1 MALLSRRAVGSL
13 LAVMVASCV
22 LAAPAQAQMCKLPPT
37 GNPSCAS
44 DSTSQSSPNPAT
56 GVGNPIDLTSG
67 NKYQQEIDIEAPGEL
82 AIGFRRH
89 YNSMQA
95 GAGVLGKG
103 WSHTYETRLSRTETR
118 SGPGGKAA
126 SPPQITLIQGDG
138 RQITFESYDATTT
151 VRHYRSV
158 PAGYGLIEED
168 VGAITRLRESKAL
181 NRTLALDELK
191 VWKWTWPD
199 SRTLTFN
206 GRGLL
211 QTIAR
216 PDGRALQVQFDAQR
230 RLSRVT
236 DRSGNWLAAVYWDD
250 AAARLEDFSASG
262 KRGSGYRGRL
272 KELTLSTGER
282 YHYEYDTQGDLSD
295 VVYPDGTVRRYE
307 YDAGNGHHLA
317 KIIGRDGKLAASY
330 EYDSTGHAIRS
341 SHPDHQDDVKV
352 RYEWPQDNQTTGH
365 TIVES
370 ATGEKTTY
378 TWRSDPQARSPVILE
393 ADGPGCRTCA
403 AGNVRYEYDGHER
416 IARTVRLGSDGEPIE
431 QVASSIDELGR
442 TRTVEISGFS
452 GDGKPRSPQWRET
465 REYTGNSLLPT
476 LIVRPSVVPGRT
488 HTLRVEYNEQGQ
500 PTRITEKGFRIEEP
514 SGAMPV
520 SLDST
525 PSAPLERVTV
535 LTYRHVNG
543 LSLLASVDGPLPGS
557 ADTWTYRYDAAGRL
571 LSVAYPG
578 GITETF
584 ERDTWGRVTG
594 HVGVDAVRETLEY
607 DTNGNITRFARGDSW
622 MTLGYDDAGRIA
634 RILDSLGQ
642 LLTLTR
648 DDSGELVEIADV
660 AGNRI
665 HWNYG
670 AHGDVK
676 ALTLL
681 NPDGSLEQRARPATA
696 EERPT
701 QLAAAIPNEAMLSA
715 LDRALPDEVAAAM
728 PGLASVSN
736 TGRTSANATRTAYD
750 QQGRVTTYTY
760 DDFGRLTAE
769 HSPISGTTR
778 FHWDEADHLIER
790 IAADDSATRISRD
803 ALGRAIRVRAGPE
816 DGHIQWGAANRPVR
830 VTYLGGEERFEY
842 DAQARLSS
850 HVLAVDGKEFRIT
863 YEFDALGRL
872 SRKHLPDGSVLRYRY
887 NGPLHPKPGVL
898 AGIYLEG
905 LLERPI
911 ATDLNSSNE
920 RFANRGFTFGNGLAQ
935 RRVLNVDGQVITDG
949 NPKVGQ
955 SHLDGFSAT
964 YTHTA
969 GVGSAL
975 AADALPPLTARFAAQ
990 MAELGARSDVHA
1002 TQTVA
1007 TPNFVNAPTF
1017 DVRGQVV
1024 EDSQREYEWDALG
1037 RLIRVSR
1044 AEAPP
1049 GFHRTSFSDTVAPTA
1064 APQRIIA
1071 EYRYN
1076 LFGER
1081 IAKLVNGPTGPKLTY
1096 FLWDG
1101 TELAAEMDE
1110 HGAVLRD
1117 YVYLDSRPIALLS
1130 GHAIYAV
1137 HTDHRLAPVAVT
1149 DSNRRVVWQADVHD
1163 NGAADVLPG
1172 SELELPLRASNQY
1185 FDAETGLHY
1194 NLHRYLDARQGHY
1207 LSPDP
1212 MGLAAGTDVYQFALG
1227 RPHAFVD
1234 LLGLQATKAD
1244 WSKASYTDKLVEIIK
1259 RAVPL
1264 VPGEIGAAL
1273 QQLIQPSNLVV
1284 MGAIFTAFAAA
1295 QATPIGWIADAAI
1308 LGYSA
1313 WSLGSGLTV
1322 IIDTLL
1328 QLNTDT
1334 KNAKCDPDLTAA
1346 AKRLA
1351 AGFVSGTGQ
1360 VSSGL
1365 LGVFGVKSGGGIT
1378 RIANGITTLVDYAKS
1393 ALGVTEETALV
1404 IQGTAGTVPVSP
1416 PLQRGLGGTVPQS
1429 QTGIVW
1435 ATDVSGIK
1443 GQGLRFEDYAETQLP
1458 PDSRLPPNFKT
1469 FDFFDQATGVATSAK
1484 TLNTLAPGY
1493 SANPASIYSALTG
1506 YIDAMKSFTTYSLK
1520 GTTLN
1525 AAQITSREMQL
1536 AVPAGTTAAQWAQ
1549 INRAITYASQNGMK
1563 LIVTV
1568 VQ

>member
-1 MALLSRRAVGSL
+1 MPLLSRQAVGSL

-22 LAAPAQAQMCKLPPT
+22 LSAPAQAQMCKLPPT

-44 DSTSQSSPNPAT
+44 DSTSQSSPNPST

-89 YNSMQA
+89 YNSMQT

-118 SGPGGKAA
+118 GGPGGKGA

-138 RQITFESYDATTT
+138 RQITFESYEATTT
-151 VRHYRSV
+151 VRRYRSV

-181 NRTLALDELK
+181 HPTLALDELK

-211 QTIAR
+211 QTLAR

-236 DRSGNWLAAVYWDD
+236 DPSGNWLAAVYWDE
-250 AAARLEDFSASG
+250 AATKLQDFSASG

-282 YHYEYDTQGDLSD
+282 YQYEYDTHGDLSD

-307 YDAGNGHHLA
+307 YDADNGHHLA
-317 KIIGRDGKLAASY
+317 KIIGRDKKLAASY
-330 EYDSTGHAIRS
+330 EYDSTGHAVRS

-352 RYEWPQDNQTTGH
+352 RYDWPQDKQTIGH
-365 TIVES
+365 TTVES

-378 TWRSDPQARSPVILE
+378 TWRSGPQAQSAVILE
-393 ADGPGCRTCA
+393 ANGPGCRTCA
-403 AGNVRYEYDGHER
+403 AGNVRYEYDAHER
-416 IARTVRLGSDGEPIE
+416 ITKTVRLDTDGEPIE
-431 QVASSIDELGR
+431 QVASSVDELGR
-442 TRTVEISGFS
+442 TRTVEVSQYAGN
-452 GDGKPRSPQWRET
+452 GKPQAPLWRE
-465 REYTGNSLLPT
+465 RRQYTGNSLLPT
-476 LIVRPSVVPGRT
+476 LIVRPSVVPGRD
-488 HTLRVEYNEQGQ
+488 HTLLVEYNEQGQ
-500 PTRITEKGFRIEEP
+500 PTRITEKGFRIEERR
-514 SGAMPV
+514 GAMPV

-535 LTYRHVNG
+535 LTYRQVNG
-543 LSLLASVDGPLPGS
+543 LSLLASVDGPLPGP
-557 ADTWTYRYDAAGRL
+557 ADTWTYQYDAAGRL
-571 LSVAYPG
+571 SSVAYPG
-578 GITETF
+578 GLTETF

-648 DDSGELVEIADV
+648 DRSGELVEIADV

-665 HWNYG
+665 HWSYG
-670 AHGDVK
+670 DHGDVK

-681 NPDGSLEQRARPATA
+681 NPDGSLEQRARPATTDVG
-696 EERPT
+696 PT
-701 QLAAAIPNEAMLSA
+701 ELAAAIPNEAMLSA
-715 LDRALPDEVAAAM
+715 IDHALPDEVAAAM
-728 PGLASVSN
+728 PGLAPTSN
-736 TGRTSANATRTAYD
+736 TGRTFPTATRTAYD

-769 HSPISGTTR
+769 HSPVSGTTR
-778 FHWDEADHLIER
+778 FYWDEADHLIER
-790 IAADDSATRISRD
+790 VAADDSATRITRD

-830 VTYLGGEERFEY
+830 VTYIGGEERFDY
-842 DAQARLSS
+842 DAQARLTS

-863 YEFDALGRL
+863 YEFDSLGRL

-887 NGPLHPKPGVL
+887 NGPLHPRPGVL

-911 ATDLNSSNE
+911 ATDLNSSDE

-935 RRVLNVDGQVITDG
+935 RRVLNVDGQVVSDG

-955 SHLDGFSAT
+955 SHLDGLSAT

-969 GVGSAL
+969 GVGSAIP
-975 AADALPPLTARFAAQ
+975 ADSLPPLTARLAAR
-990 MAELGARSDVHA
+990 MEELGSRSDFHA
-1002 TQTVA
+1002 QTVA
-1007 TPNFVNAPTF
+1007 TPNFVNTPTF

-1024 EDSQREYEWDALG
+1024 EDSQRNYEWDALG

-1044 AEAPP
+1044 AEAAP
-1049 GFHRTSFSDTVAPTA
+1049 GFHRTSFSATA
-1064 APQRIIA
+1064 APQRVIA

-1081 IAKLVNGPTGPKLTY
+1081 IAKLVNGPSGPKLTY

-1110 HGAVLRD
+1110 RGAVLRD
-1117 YVYLDSRPIALLS
+1117 YVYLDSRPIALLC
-1130 GHAIYAV
+1130 GHSLYAI
-1137 HTDHRLAPVAVT
+1137 HTDHRLAPIAVT

-1185 FDAETGLHY
+1185 FDTETGLHY
-1194 NLHRYLDARQGHY
+1194 NLHRYLDAQQGHY

-1212 MGLAAGTDVYQFALG
+1212 VGLAAGTDVYQFALG
-1227 RPHAFVD
+1227 RPHVFVD
-1234 LLGLQATKAD
+1234 LLGLQATKTD

-1259 RAVPL
+1259 RAVPM

-1295 QATPIGWIADAAI
+1295 QSTPIGWIADAAI

-1334 KNAKCDPDLTAA
+1334 SNAKCDPDLTAA
-1346 AKRLA
+1346 AQRLA

-1365 LGVFGVKSGGGIT
+1365 LGVFGVKSSGGIT

-1404 IQGTAGTVPVSP
+1404 IQGTTGTVPASP
-1416 PLQRGLGGTVPQS
+1416 PLTQGLGGTVPNS
-1429 QTGIVW
+1429 LAKIVW
-1435 ATDVSGIK
+1435 TTGVSGIK
-1443 GQGLRFEDYAETQLP
+1443 GQGLPFEDYVATQLGAN
-1458 PDSRLPPNFKT
+1458 SRLPVNFET
-1469 FDFFDQATGVATSAK
+1469 WDFFNAKSGVATSAK

-1493 SANPASIYSALTG
+1493 AKNPAGVYSALTK
-1506 YIDAMKSFTTYSLK
+1506 YLNAMKSFKTATLK
-1520 GTTLN
+1520 GVTVN
-1525 AAQITSREMQL
+1525 ASQITARELQL
-1536 AVPAGTTAAQWAQ
+1536 AVPAGTSAAVWTEILKAQ
-1549 INRAITYASQNGMK
+1549 SDAAAAGMK
-1563 LIVTV
+1563 LIITV
-1568 VQ
+1568 VN

>member
-1 MALLSRRAVGSL
+1 MALLSRQAVGSIL
-13 LAVMVASCV
+13 VVIVASCV
-22 LAAPAQAQMCKLPPT
+22 LWVPAQAQMCKLPPT
-37 GNPSCAS
+37 GNPTCAS

-67 NKYQQEIDIEAPGEL
+67 NKYQQEVDIESPGEL
-82 AIGFRRH
+82 SIGFRRH
-89 YNSMQA
+89 YNSLQTST
-95 GAGVLGKG
+95 GVLGKG
-103 WSHTYETRLSRTETR
+103 WSDTYETRLSRTQTR
-118 SGPGGKAA
+118 GAPGGKAA

-138 RQITFESYDATTT
+138 RQIAFESYEATAT
-151 VRHYRSV
+151 VRRYRSI
-158 PAGYGLIEED
+158 PAGFGLIEED
-168 VGAITRLRESKAL
+168 VGAITRLRAA
-181 NRTLALDELK
+181 RAQHQTLAPDDLK

-211 QTIAR
+211 KTIAR
-216 PDGRALQVQFDAQR
+216 PDGRALQVRFDAQR
-230 RLSRVT
+230 RLTRVT
-236 DRSGNWLAAVYWDD
+236 DSSGNWLAAAYWDD
-250 AAARLEDFSASG
+250 ATAKLQDFSATTR
-262 KRGSGYRGRL
+262 RGSGYRGRL
-272 KELTLSTGER
+272 KTLTLSTGEL
-282 YHYEYDTQGDLSD
+282 YQYEYDAHGDLSD

-317 KIIGRDGKLAASY
+317 RIFGRDGKLAASY
-330 EYDSTGHAIRS
+330 EYDSSGHAIRS
-341 SHPDHQDDVKV
+341 SHPDHRDDVEV
-352 RYEWPQDNQTTGH
+352 RYEWPKDGQTIGH
-365 TIVES
+365 TTVAS
-370 ATGEKTTY
+370 GTGEKTTY
-378 TWRSDPQARSPVILE
+378 TWRSDPQAQSPVILK
-393 ADGPGCRTCA
+393 ADGPGCRSCA
-403 AGNVRYEYDGHER
+403 EGNVRYEYDANER
-416 IARTVRLGSDGEPIE
+416 HAKTVRVDTDGDPIE
-431 QVASSIDELGR
+431 QVASSVDELGR
-442 TRTVEISGFS
+442 TRAVEVSQFAGN
-452 GDGKPRSPQWRET
+452 GKPRSQWRET

-500 PTRITEKGFRIEEP
+500 PTRITEKGFRIDERV
-514 SGAMPV
+514 GAMPV

-525 PSAPLERVTV
+525 PSASIERVTV
-535 LTYRHVNG
+535 LTYRQVNG
-543 LSLLASVDGPLPGS
+543 LSLLASIDGPLPGS
-557 ADTWTYRYDAAGRL
+557 ADTWTYDYDAAGRL

-578 GITETF
+578 GATETF
-584 ERDTWGRVTG
+584 ERDTWGRVKG
-594 HVGVDAVRETLEY
+594 HVGVDGVRETLEY

-670 AHGDVK
+670 DHGDVK

-696 EERPT
+696 DLRSTP
-701 QLAAAIPNEAMLSA
+701 LAAAIPNEAMLSA

-728 PGLASVSN
+728 PGLAPASDA
-736 TGRTSANATRTAYD
+736 GRTFPTATRTAYD

-769 HSPISGTTR
+769 HSPASGTTR
-778 FHWDEADHLIER
+778 FYWDEADHLIER
-790 IAADDSATRISRD
+790 VAADDSTTRITRD

-816 DGHIQWGAANRPVR
+816 DGRIQWGPANRPVR
-830 VTYLGGEERFEY
+830 VTYRGGEERFEY
-842 DAQARLSS
+842 DAQARLTS
-850 HVLAVDGKEFRIT
+850 HVLTVDGKAFRIS
-863 YEFDALGRL
+863 YEFDSLGRL

-905 LLERPI
+905 LIDRPI
-911 ATDLNSSNE
+911 VTDLNSSDE

-935 RRVLNVDGQVITDG
+935 RRVLNVDGQVVSDG

-955 SHLDGFSAT
+955 SHVDGLSAT

-969 GVGSAL
+969 GVGSAI
-975 AADALPPLTARFAAQ
+975 AADSLPPLTARFASRF
-990 MAELGARSDVHA
+990 AELGSAHNDFHT
-1002 TQTVA
+1002 TQSVQ
-1007 TPNFVNAPTF
+1007 TPNFVNTPTL
-1017 DVRGQVV
+1017 DVRGEVV
-1024 EDSQREYEWDALG
+1024 QDSQREYEWDALG
-1037 RLIRVSR
+1037 RLVRVSR
-1044 AEAPP
+1044 AETPS
-1049 GFHRTSFSDTVAPTA
+1049 GFHRTSFSDTPAAATAP
-1064 APQRIIA
+1064 RRVIA

-1117 YVYLDSRPIALLS
+1117 YVYLDSRPVALLS
-1130 GHAIYAV
+1130 GHAIYAI
-1137 HTDHRLAPVAVT
+1137 HTDHRLAPIAVT
-1149 DSNRRVVWQADVHD
+1149 DSNRRVVWMAQVQD

-1172 SELELPLRASNQY
+1172 CELELPLRASNQY

-1194 NLHRYLDARQGHY
+1194 NLHRYLDARQGRY

-1234 LLGLQATKAD
+1234 LLGLQATKTD
-1244 WSKASYTDKLVEIIK
+1244 WSTASYTDKLVEIIK

-1273 QQLIQPSNLVV
+1273 QQLIQPGNLVV

-1295 QATPIGWIADAAI
+1295 QSTPIGWIADAAI

-1334 KNAKCDPDLTAA
+1334 RNAKCDPDLTAA

-1365 LGVFGVKSGGGIT
+1365 LGVFGVKSSGGIT
-1378 RIANGITTLVDYAKS
+1378 RIANGITTLVDYAKT

-1404 IQGTAGTVPVSP
+1404 IQGTTGAVPVSP
-1416 PLQRGLGGTVPQS
+1416 PLTQGLGGTVPNS
-1429 QTGIVW
+1429 LVKIVW
-1435 ATDVSGIK
+1435 TTVVSGIK
-1443 GQGLRFEDYAETQLP
+1443 GQGLPFEDYVATQLGAN
-1458 PDSRLPPNFKT
+1458 SRLPVNFET
-1469 FDFFDQATGVATSAK
+1469 WDFFNAKSGVATSAK

-1493 SANPASIYSALTG
+1493 AKNPAGVYSALTK
-1506 YIDAMKSFTTYSLK
+1506 YLNAMKAFKTATLK
-1520 GTTLN
+1520 GVTVN
-1525 AAQITSREMQL
+1525 ASQITARELQL
-1536 AVPAGTTAAQWAQ
+1536 AVPAGTSAAVWTEILRAQ
-1549 INRAITYASQNGMK
+1549 SDAAAAGMK
-1563 LIVTV
+1563 LIITV
-1568 VQ
+1568 VN